1 MMIGTIS
8 AASIVIVMMSMS
20 SVPNWV
26 NVVRSSFVLNNPLLH
41 LSEPRTPF
49 LHLIREADVGVSV
62 VNLFAAE
69 ALIASH
75 EGLTRHVATGAVDR
89 LFVVVVC
96 HDVFLSCSVWV
107 DPVERGAFHPFAM
120 CVFYQIRY

>member
-1 MMIGTIS
+1 MMIGTMS

-26 NVVRSSFVLNNPLLH
+26 DVVRASLVVGNPLFH
-41 LSEPRTPF
+41 LSEPRTPL
-49 LHLIREADVGVSV
+49 LHLIREGDTGVSI
-62 VNLFAAE
+62 VNLLTAE

-75 EGLTRHVATGAVDR
+75 EGLTRHAATGTLDR
-89 LFVVVVC
+89 LFIVVVC

-107 DPVERGAFHPFAM
+107 DPIERGAFHPFVM
-120 CVFYQIRY
+120 CVFYQIRD